1 VTRPEAT
8 STQTTTV
15 DVRGTSRSVAFF
27 DPLASFVALREAYG
41 ENDLYLLESLSG
53 PETDRR
59 SSMIG
64 IGRILTITVTGEKVT
79 LDGAPQLVE
88 RVRAAWG
95 QAGVFDTPDTL
106 RSRKHLW
113 DLLRAVQGI
122 FDVSALT
129 PEQHSGFGLFG
140 YYGYDTTWAVEDLP
154 MLIEHAGDTPDIVL
168 AVYQGQLV
176 QDLAKRR
183 ARIDTY
189 DGGAAWAPLDV
200 DAVLDRLTGIPLDDG
215 TPRVPKPDNVE
226 QPTSREHYV
235 KGVETALE
243 HIRAG
248 DIYQLQLGQELRVR
262 TTADPLAVYRRL
274 RARNPSPYMYYVPNG
289 PQTLIGASP
298 ELFVRLEEDLITMRP
313 IAGTVRRGR
322 DLAEDEMLAAQMLR
336 DEKEVAEHI
345 MLVDLCRND
354 IGRVCRTNT
363 LEVPALLTVEAYSHV
378 SHLVSTVIGR
388 QMSTMDV
395 WDIMAATFPA
405 GTMTGA
411 PKVRAMEIIESL
423 ETTRRGAY
431 AGAVGQISFDGQ
443 MNLAL
448 NIRSTLY
455 HDGVYQMRASAGIV
469 ADSQPDREW
478 AETWQKLGAPYWAI
492 TGEEAADAGVRD

>member
-1 VTRPEAT
+1 MIRQDAT
-8 STQTTTV
+8 SSSTTTV
-15 DVRGTSRSVAFF
+15 EVRGTSRSVAFF

-41 ENDLYLLESLSG
+41 DNEVYLLESLSG

-64 IGRILTITVTGEKVT
+64 IGRILTLTVTVDQVT
-79 LDGAPQLVE
+79 LDGAPALVE
-88 RVRAAWG
+88 KVNRAWDG
-95 QAGVFDTPDTL
+95 ILVDGRLKT
-106 RSRKHLW
+106 RKHLW
-113 DLLRAVQGI
+113 DLLRAVQGV

-129 PEQHSGFGLFG
+129 PEQHAGFGLFG

-154 MLIEHAGDTPDIVL
+154 MLIEHTGDTPDIVL
-168 AVYQGQLV
+168 AIYQGYLLL
-176 QDLAKRR
+176 DLAKRR

-189 DGGAAWAPLDV
+189 AGDWSPLDI
-200 DAVLDRLTGIPLDDG
+200 DGVLDKLTGIPLDDG
-215 TPRVPKPDNVE
+215 TPRVPKPDKVE
-226 QPTSREHYV
+226 QPTTREHYV
-235 KGVETALE
+235 KGVETSLE

-248 DIYQLQLGQELRVR
+248 DIYQLQLGHELRV
-262 TTADPLAVYRRL
+262 TTAADPLAVYRRL
-274 RARNPSPYMYYVPNG
+274 RARNPSPYMYFVPNG
-289 PQTLIGASP
+289 PQTLVGASP
-298 ELFVRLEEDLITMRP
+298 ELFVRIEDDLITMRP

-378 SHLVSTVIGR
+378 SHLVSTVTGR
-388 QMSTMDV
+388 QTATADV
-395 WDIMAATFPA
+395 WDVIAATFPA

-423 ETTRRGAY
+423 ETTRRGQY
-431 AGAVGQISFDGQ
+431 AGAIGQVSFDGSV
-443 MNLAL
+443 NLAL

-455 HDGVYQMRASAGIV
+455 DSGVYHMRASAGVV
-469 ADSQPDREW
+469 ADSRPDREW